1 MCPVG
6 SKNLE
11 KMLCVKNQ
19 RKFVNKK
26 KLRERKK
33 RLSLRNIEDFS
44 H

>member
-1 MCPVG
+1 MCPADFKSLG
-6 SKNLE
+6 
-11 KMLCVKNQ
+11 KMLCVRNQ